1 MSPTSSEP
9 DGHAPVPHPHPHPDH
24 ASVGGQS
31 TRESRAV
38 YRSRSEHAARAER
51 ERQSRSFSRAFWWL
65 VGTLIVACGV
75 FLGIAVLQGP
85 KLTDV
90 QFDTSAAI
98 ARADQSARLFFNQP
112 VVALDADQVSVS
124 PSAGVTV
131 ATEGDLVTVQFGS
144 PLLYGTEYTITMTDV
159 RSQSLPTPATVEYR
173 FTTPTPSPFVLDRA
187 DPAVGGSDAI
197 VRVGLTGSA
206 REVVYEAPGIESF
219 AVTGQVLAVSSR
231 SAEGTSRLQLVS
243 LHDGAVEDIRLPA
256 PGQITGLAAA
266 DTGAVLG
273 FTFTP
278 QVRGDDALGGR
289 EVLLLDLEKG
299 RALTPVGDLGG
310 SPLPVTDWVFIPGSS
325 SLLAQGLEQTT
336 YVVGSAPGSEPTP
349 LGRFSEIVSVAQD
362 GRTFLARDALGAVSV
377 SLTDGTQVRI
387 EPSLIQG
394 GMPFVG
400 QAEVLPSGD
409 IIEKA
414 ALQTTDGRFVVIV
427 AVDDGTEGR
436 VLYQTP
442 NLAGSIEN
450 FHVSPNGQYVAIEVV
465 PVIADSI
472 SDGYAV
478 DPRSTSITTVI
489 VDIATGLEVRSVD
502 GFGLLW

>member
-1 MSPTSSEP
+1 M
-9 DGHAPVPHPHPHPDH
+9 
-24 ASVGGQS
+24 
-31 TRESRAV
+31 
-38 YRSRSEHAARAER
+38 
-51 ERQSRSFSRAFWWL
+51 
-65 VGTLIVACGV
+65 

-85 KLTDV
+85 KLTDA
-90 QFDTSAAI
+90 QLDTTAAI
-98 ARADQSARLFFNQP
+98 TRADQSARLFFNQP
-112 VVALDADQVSVS
+112 LVALAADQVSVS
-124 PSAGVTV
+124 PAVGVTV
-131 ATEGDLVTVQFGS
+131 ATEGDLVTVQFDA
-144 PLLYGTEYTITMTDV
+144 PLLYGTDYTITMTDV
-159 RSQSLPTPATVEYR
+159 RSQALPTPATVEYH
-173 FTTPTPSPFVLDRA
+173 FTTPSPRPYVLDRA

-197 VRVGLTGSA
+197 VRISLTGSD
-206 REVVYEAPGIESF
+206 REVIFEAPAIESF

-231 SAEGTSRLQLVS
+231 AGEGTSRLQLVS
-243 LHDGAVEDIRLPA
+243 LSDGAVEDVRLPA

-266 DTGAVLG
+266 DVGAVLG

-299 RALTPVGDLGG
+299 RTLTPVGDLGG
-310 SPLPVTDWVFIPGSS
+310 SPLPVTDWVFIAGSS

-336 YVVGSAPGSEPTP
+336 YVVGSEPGSEPTP

-362 GRTFLARDALGAVSV
+362 GQSFLARDALGAVSV
-377 SLTDGTQVRI
+377 SLVDGSQTRV

-472 SDGYAV
+472 SDGYSV

-489 VDIATGLEVRSVD
+489 VEIATGLVVRSVD
-502 GFGLLW
+502 GFALLW